1 MTPKNFGLTVGRM
14 ALIISEMGKAMSE
27 IRALVLAMLLQ
38 VEMLD
43 SQLGIGIWNSGVRQK
58 LE

>member
-14 ALIISEMGKAMSE
+14 ALVISEMGKAVSE
-27 IRALVLAMLLQ
+27 IRALVLVMLLQ

-43 SQLGIGIWNSGVRQK
+43 SQLGIRIGNSGERQK

>member
-14 ALIISEMGKAMSE
+14 AFVIREMGKAVSK
-27 IRALVLAMLLQ
+27 IRALVSAMLLQ

-43 SQLGIGIWNSGVRQK
+43 L
-58 LE
+58 

>member
-1 MTPKNFGLTVGRM
+1 MTLKNFGPAVGRM
-14 ALIISEMGKAMSE
+14 ALVISEMGKAMSE
-27 IRALVLAMLLQ
+27 VRALVLAMLLQ

-43 SQLGIGIWNSGVRQK
+43 SQLGIGIWNSGERQK